1 MQNEPASK
9 CRKIMI
15 AVIIAFIVSATW
27 AMPLMETISEIVL
40 NNPPHII
47 PGWPIKPQHLSVRR
61 AFAGENLQPPA
72 TQDVVR
78 VRNSTSPWSQQS
90 KLTASDGASNDQ
102 FGAAVSVSG
111 STIVVGARNDNYE
124 KGSAYVFEKPIDG
137 WSDMTQ
143 SAKLTASDGGTLD
156 QFGHAV
162 GISGDTVV
170 VGAKGNNGFRGA
182 VYVFEK
188 PEGGW
193 ANMTETAK
201 LTASDA
207 AASDVFGTSVAVSGD
222 TVVVG
227 APGDADYGYKSGSA
241 YIFVKPANGWA
252 DMTQTAKLSAGYNE
266 AYDDFGRSVAISGD
280 TAVVGADG
288 DDINYAGQG
297 SAYIFVRPAGG
308 WIDMNQTARLI
319 ADDAAELDFL
329 GAFVSISADTVVVG
343 APNVDITNGVTY
355 YDVGRAYVFEKPA
368 GGWTNMTQTARLT
381 ADDGV
386 ANDELGCSVAISG
399 DTAVIGAWGNDGYVG
414 SAYVFEKPDGQWSD
428 MTQSY
433 KLMSAD
439 GAAWDQLGLSVGIS
453 QNTVVAGAHL
463 DDDNGGSSGSAYVFQ
478 KLYTVT
484 IMPATQLILFDE

>member
-1 MQNEPASK
+1 
-9 CRKIMI
+9 MI
-15 AVIIAFIVSATW
+15 
-27 AMPLMETISEIVL
+27 
-40 NNPPHII
+40 
-47 PGWPIKPQHLSVRR
+47 
-61 AFAGENLQPPA
+61 
-72 TQDVVR
+72 
-78 VRNSTSPWSQQS
+78 
-90 KLTASDGASNDQ
+90 
-102 FGAAVSVSG
+102 
-111 STIVVGARNDNYE
+111 
-124 KGSAYVFEKPIDG
+124 
-137 WSDMTQ
+137 Q

-241 YIFVKPANGWA
+241 YVFEKPLNGWS
-252 DMTQTAKLSAGYNE
+252 DMTQTAKLSAEYNA

-280 TAVVGADG
+280 TAVVGAAG
-288 DDINYAGQG
+288 DDIDYAGQG

-308 WIDMNQTARLI
+308 WIDMNQTARLT
-319 ADDAAELDFL
+319 AADAAELDFL

-355 YDVGRAYVFEKPA
+355 YDVGRAYVFAKPA
-368 GGWTNMTQTARLT
+368 GGWTHMTQTARLT
-381 ADDGV
+381 ADDGA

-399 DTAVIGAWGNDGYVG
+399 DTAVIGAWGSDGYVG

-433 KLMSAD
+433 KLMSGD
-439 GAAWDQLGLSVGIS
+439 GAAWDRLGLSVGIS
-453 QNTVVAGAHL
+453 QNTVVAGAHM
-463 DDDNGGSSGSAYVFQ
+463 DDDNGSTSGSAYVFQ
-478 KLYTVT
+478 KPDRVT
-484 IMPATQLILFDE
+484 IIPTTHFILFDE